1 MDSSQNGGLIVGG
14 IATIQPSV
22 GTPYPPYVT
31 AAGGGVAFLAMSQN
45 LYASILD
52 TNAWRLLSPTLF
64 QSASSVCGYST
75 NNYYYYMTQQGDYLW
90 VGFSLFG
97 VSPRQH
103 CIWALSVRQLLTSAA
118 AGGVWYQVKPALAQY
133 WIPAGQVCSIAGD
146 QDGNVFFLQCN
157 VGYIL
162 QGNLASNTL
171 RILAG
176 QGRFGYADGMP
187 QTSLFNSLTLII
199 AHSQR
204 VYVTDTGNC
213 LIREIDPVSGIVS
226 TVAGVAG
233 VCERQDGLRAGLR
246 YPSNFT
252 PTQYD
257 GFFVFMDQGPDE
269 AAPTVRQFH
278 TDSAYV
284 RTIQSLKTQP
294 VSSLLCFADR
304 LSVVS
309 ANTFYDLTVQ
319 T

>member
-1 MDSSQNGGLIVGG
+1 MVSGQ
-14 IATIQPSV
+14 ARV
-22 GTPYPPYVT
+22 GTV
-31 AAGGGVAFLAMSQN
+31 
-45 LYASILD
+45 LD
-52 TNAWRLLSPTLF
+52 TGRT
-64 QSASSVCGYST
+64 SVLNSRGSRRKC
-75 NNYYYYMTQQGDYLW
+75 L
-90 VGFSLFG
+90 
-97 VSPRQH
+97 
-103 CIWALSVRQLLTSAA
+103 I
-118 AGGVWYQVKPALAQY
+118 
-133 WIPAGQVCSIAGD
+133 
-146 QDGNVFFLQCN
+146 LQCN

-162 QGNLASNTL
+162 QSNLSSNTL

-176 QGRFGYADGMP
+176 QGCFGYADGMP

-269 AAPTVRQFH
+269 AAPTLRQFH
-278 TDSAYV
+278 ADSAYV